1 MDICLHMSGM
11 GTCKGIYYLDP
22 NKCLPGLCICPC
34 RGLGPRWDQDWCSCW
49 DFLTVTSLFID
60 LGLETDAT
68 EDDFGVWE
76 VKTMVAVILHLL
88 EGPSGKVPL
97 PPVTCSQ
104 DWVNV
109 YLLTFSKSP
118 SPLVTF
124 FETTGRCSF
133 VTSSPSTVLFLQSL
147 VGRPPPPDPADPH
160 AISSQVNCFRRQRW

>member
-97 PPVTCSQ
+97 ATCH
-104 DWVNV
+104 
-109 YLLTFSKSP
+109 LLSGLGECL
-118 SPLVTF
+118 PLN
-124 FETTGRCSF
+124 
-133 VTSSPSTVLFLQSL
+133 FLKVPL
-147 VGRPPPPDPADPH
+147 PT
-160 AISSQVNCFRRQRW
+160 CYFL